1 MKADYFI
8 SLRYLFSKTKYNLV
22 SFISKFSII
31 VLTIAYFSFL
41 TILSVFSGLEDYSLT
56 FSKSFDP
63 DIKIEPI
70 DKNHISDTKIDSLLS
85 NFKGIEKYSKVV
97 KGNVVVQFEGK
108 TDYAELYGVDNSF
121 NEVINIDS
129 IISVGRYPTLNNQ
142 EVLTSY
148 SLASDL
154 DLVLFNSSGIFEIFS
169 VNPRYPESA
178 LNPIG
183 NTRKVLSSG
192 VFTPRNEVNGKL
204 IIADIKTAQSLFA
217 ISDKTFSEI
226 LIKSEEAKSSVAF
239 LRENL
244 SNYRVRTHKE
254 LNESLYKIMNSE
266 KLIVSLIMLLIV
278 FVSTFNVIASTVM
291 LIVEKESDV
300 KTMKA
305 IGMSK
310 KKIKSIFFKHNLLL
324 NSIGGIIGIAF
335 STIIVYAQLKL
346 SFFKIPGLDVAYP
359 VSLDFTNIIFVLIT
373 IIITGLCSAYFSS
386 LVVKKLN

>member
-129 IISVGRYPTLNNQ
+129 IISVGRYPILNNQ

-154 DLVLFNSSGIFEIFS
+154 GLVLFNSSGIFEIFS

-244 SNYRVRTHKE
+244 SNYRVRTHRE

-266 KLIVSLIMLLIV
+266 KLIVLLIMLLIV

-324 NSIGGIIGIAF
+324 NSIGGIIGITF
-335 STIIVYAQLKL
+335 SIIIVYAQLKL

>member
-129 IISVGRYPTLNNQ
+129 IISVGRYPILNNQ

-226 LIKSEEAKSSVAF
+226 LIKSDEAKSSVAF

-254 LNESLYKIMNSE
+254 LNESLFKIMNSE

-291 LIVEKESDV
+291 LIVEKESDI

>member
-22 SFISKFSII
+22 SFISKFSIV

-70 DKNHISDTKIDSLLS
+70 DKNYISDTKIDSLLS
-85 NFKGIEKYSKVV
+85 SFKGIEKHSKVV

-129 IISVGRYPTLNNQ
+129 IISVGRYPILNNQ

-183 NTRKVLSSG
+183 NTKKVLSSG

-204 IIADIKTAQSLFA
+204 IIADIKIAQSLFA
-217 ISDKTFSEI
+217 ISDKAFSEI

-254 LNESLYKIMNSE
+254 LNESLFKIMNSE

>member
-129 IISVGRYPTLNNQ
+129 IISVGRYPILNNQ

-359 VSLDFTNIIFVLIT
+359 VSLDFANIIFVLIT

>member
-1 MKADYFI
+1 MEADYFI

-129 IISVGRYPTLNNQ
+129 IISVGRYPILDNQ

>member
-1 MKADYFI
+1 MEADYFI

>member
-1 MKADYFI
+1 M
-8 SLRYLFSKTKYNLV
+8 
-22 SFISKFSII
+22 
-31 VLTIAYFSFL
+31 
-41 TILSVFSGLEDYSLT
+41 
-56 FSKSFDP
+56 
-63 DIKIEPI
+63 
-70 DKNHISDTKIDSLLS
+70 
-85 NFKGIEKYSKVV
+85 
-97 KGNVVVQFEGK
+97 
-108 TDYAELYGVDNSF
+108 DNSF

-129 IISVGRYPTLNNQ
+129 IISVGRYPILNNQ

-204 IIADIKTAQSLFA
+204 IIADIKIAKSLFA
-217 ISDKTFSEI
+217 ISDKAFSEI
-226 LIKSEEAKSSVAF
+226 LIKSEEPKSSVAF

-335 STIIVYAQLKL
+335 STILIYAQLKL

-359 VSLDFTNIIFVLIT
+359 VSLDFANIIFVLIT

>member
-1 MKADYFI
+1 MEADYFI

-70 DKNHISDTKIDSLLS
+70 DKNYISDTKIDSLLL
-85 NFKGIEKYSKVV
+85 NFEGIEKYSKVV

-183 NTRKVLSSG
+183 NTRKVVSSG

-204 IIADIKTAQSLFA
+204 IIADVKTAQSLFA

-226 LIKSEEAKSSVAF
+226 LIKSEEAKSSVA
-239 LRENL
+239 LLGENL
-244 SNYRVRTHKE
+244 LNYRVRTHKE

-310 KKIKSIFFKHNLLL
+310 K
-324 NSIGGIIGIAF
+324 
-335 STIIVYAQLKL
+335 
-346 SFFKIPGLDVAYP
+346 
-359 VSLDFTNIIFVLIT
+359 
-373 IIITGLCSAYFSS
+373 
-386 LVVKKLN
+386 

>member
-129 IISVGRYPTLNNQ
+129 IISVGRYPILNNQ

-226 LIKSEEAKSSVAF
+226 LIKSEEPKSSVAF

>member
-1 MKADYFI
+1 MEADYFI

-70 DKNHISDTKIDSLLS
+70 DKNYISNTKIDSLLS
-85 NFKGIEKYSKVV
+85 SFKGIEKYSKVV

-129 IISVGRYPTLNNQ
+129 IISVGRYPILNNQ

-154 DLVLFNSSGIFEIFS
+154 GLVLFNSSGIFEMFS
-169 VNPRYPESA
+169 VNPSYPESA

-183 NTRKVLSSG
+183 NTRKVVSSG
-192 VFTPRNEVNGKL
+192 VFTPRN
-204 IIADIKTAQSLFA
+204 
-217 ISDKTFSEI
+217 
-226 LIKSEEAKSSVAF
+226 
-239 LRENL
+239 
-244 SNYRVRTHKE
+244 
-254 LNESLYKIMNSE
+254 
-266 KLIVSLIMLLIV
+266 
-278 FVSTFNVIASTVM
+278 
-291 LIVEKESDV
+291 
-300 KTMKA
+300 
-305 IGMSK
+305 
-310 KKIKSIFFKHNLLL
+310 
-324 NSIGGIIGIAF
+324 
-335 STIIVYAQLKL
+335 
-346 SFFKIPGLDVAYP
+346 
-359 VSLDFTNIIFVLIT
+359 
-373 IIITGLCSAYFSS
+373 
-386 LVVKKLN
+386 

>member
-1 MKADYFI
+1 MEADNFI

-85 NFKGIEKYSKVV
+85 NFKGIEKYSKIV

-129 IISVGRYPTLNNQ
+129 IISVGRYPILNNQ

-183 NTRKVLSSG
+183 NTKKVLSSG
-192 VFTPRNEVNGKL
+192 VFTPRNEVSGKL
-204 IIADIKTAQSLFA
+204 IIADIKIAQSLFA
-217 ISDKTFSEI
+217 ISDKAFSEI

-335 STIIVYAQLKL
+335 STILIYAQLKL

>member
-8 SLRYLFSKTKYNLV
+8 SIKYLFSRTKYNLV
-22 SFISKFSII
+22 AFISKFSII
-31 VLTIAYFSFL
+31 VLIIAYFSFL

-56 FSKSFDP
+56 FSRSFDP

-70 DKNHISDTKIDSLLS
+70 NKNYISDTKIDSLLS
-85 NFKGIEKYSKVV
+85 NFKEIEKYSKVV
-97 KGNVVVQFEGK
+97 KGNVVVQSDGK
-108 TDYAELYGVDNSF
+108 TEYAELYGVDNSF
-121 NEVINIDS
+121 QEVINIDS
-129 IISVGRYPTLNNQ
+129 IISIGRYPVLSNQ
-142 EVLTSY
+142 EALTSY
-148 SLASDL
+148 SLASNL

-169 VNPRYPESA
+169 VNPSYPELA

-183 NTRKVLSSG
+183 NTRRFVSSG
-192 VFTPRNEVNGKL
+192 IFNPRNEANENL
-204 IIADIKTAQSLFA
+204 IIADIKTARKLFA
-217 ISDKTFSEI
+217 MGDKTSSEI
-226 LIKSEEAKSSVAF
+226 LIKSEKSIKSAAF
-239 LRENL
+239 LKENL

-291 LIVEKESDV
+291 LIVEKESDI

-324 NSIGGIIGIAF
+324 NFIGGIIGIAF
-335 STIIVYAQLKL
+335 SIITVCAQLKF
-346 SFFKIPGLDVAYP
+346 SFFRIPGLDIGYP
-359 VSLDFTNIIFVLIT
+359 VSLNVANIFFVLIT
-373 IIITGLCSAYFSS
+373 VIITGVCSAYISS
-386 LVVKKLN
+386 LIVKKLN

>member
-291 LIVEKESDV
+291 LIVEKESDF

>member
-1 MKADYFI
+1 MEADYFI

-41 TILSVFSGLEDYSLT
+41 TILSVFSGLENYSLT

-70 DKNHISDTKIDSLLS
+70 NNNYISDTKIDSLLS
-85 NFKGIEKYSKVV
+85 NYKGIEKYSKVV

-108 TDYAELYGVDNSF
+108 TDYAKLYGVDNSF

-129 IISVGRYPTLNNQ
+129 IISVGRYPVLNNQ

-169 VNPRYPESA
+169 VNPSYPESA

-183 NTRKVLSSG
+183 NTKKVVSSG
-192 VFTPRNEVNGKL
+192 VFTPRNEVNGNL
-204 IIADIKTAQSLFA
+204 IIANIKTAQSLFA
-217 ISDKTFSEI
+217 ISDKTSSEI
-226 LIKSEEAKSSVAF
+226 LIKSKEVVGSAAF
-239 LRENL
+239 LKENL
-244 SNYRVRTHKE
+244 TDYRIRTHKE

-266 KLIVSLIMLLIV
+266 KLVVSLIMILIV
-278 FVSTFNVIASTVM
+278 LISTFNVIASTVM
-291 LIVEKESDV
+291 LIVEKESDIE
-300 KTMKA
+300 TIKA

-310 KKIKSIFFKHNLLL
+310 KKIKSIFFKHNLML
-324 NSIGGIIGIAF
+324 NLVGGIIGVALSIVL
-335 STIIVYAQLKL
+335 VYAQLNFSL
-346 SFFKIPGLDVAYP
+346 IKIPGLEIGYP
-359 VSLDFTNIIFVLIT
+359 VAVNFSNILLVSFTVVL
-373 IIITGLCSAYFSS
+373 TGLISSFISS
-386 LVVKKLN
+386 LALNKLK